1 MPRLKRELGLL
12 DVFSIAS
19 GTMISS
25 GLFVLPGIA
34 FKLAGPSIL
43 LAYLIAGI
51 LYIPAMLAK
60 AELATAMPKAGGD
73 YFFIDR
79 SMGSAAGTIGGI
91 AAWFAIS
98 LKSAFALIGIGAM
111 AIFLMPGL
119 SDWHIKLIAVAFCIL
134 FMAINLIGVKYVG
147 KIQIFLIIVI
157 FLTLIFFV
165 VKGFPLIEP
174 SRFKPFAPKGI
185 APIFAAAGLVFIS
198 YSGLTKIASVS
209 EEIKNPE
216 KNIPRAMILT
226 FSVITV
232 IYLLVIFITIGI
244 TTPGELAKSLMPIN
258 LAAKKIGVSFG
269 NIAMCIA
276 AILAFFATAN
286 SGIMAAS
293 RYPLAMSR
301 DGHLPQFFQNINH
314 KFKTPQTA
322 IILTCAFIIMSIILL
337 DLTLLVK
344 TASTILL
351 LTFTLVTVAIIIMRE
366 SKILNYKPTFRSP
379 LYPYIQIAG
388 ILSYLFLA
396 FQMGMKPLIITGILL
411 LGGVAWY
418 WIYSR
423 IQINRQSALAH
434 MVHHLTEAESDRVL
448 IGGGLGAELKE
459 IIRERDEIVEDRFD
473 YIIKNCII
481 MDIEGHLEL
490 EEFFRQV
497 SEKLSVHLD
506 LSKKRLYK
514 QFIERE
520 MESTTALREGLAI
533 PHIIIKGKGK
543 FDILMARCKRGIN
556 YRHNFPPVHTIFVMV
571 GTTDQR
577 SFYLRALM
585 AIAEISAD
593 SQFEKQWMSARNTE
607 ELRDLVL
614 MAERKRVHLIY
625 SRYTPGLEED
635 IPDADVE
642 ETTLDDVVI

>member
-1 MPRLKRELGLL
+1 MPRLKKELGLL

-34 FKLAGPSIL
+34 FKIAGPSIL
-43 LAYLIAGI
+43 LSYLIAGI

-91 AAWFAIS
+91 ASWFAIS

-111 AIFLMPGL
+111 AAFLMPEL
-119 SDWHIKLIAVAFCIL
+119 NEWHIKIIAASFCLL
-134 FMAINLIGVKYVG
+134 FMVINLIGVKHVG
-147 KIQIFLIIVI
+147 KLQVFLIAGI
-157 FLTLIFFV
+157 FLTLIIFV
-165 VKGFPLIEP
+165 IRGFPLVEP

-185 APIFAAAGLVFIS
+185 ASIFAAAGLVFIS
-198 YSGLTKIASVS
+198 YSGMTKIASVS

-216 KNIPRAMILT
+216 KNIPRSMILT
-226 FSVITV
+226 FSVITA
-232 IYLLVIFITIGI
+232 IYILVIFITIGI
-244 TTPGELAKSLMPIN
+244 TTSGELANSLTPIN

-269 NIAMCIA
+269 TLIMAVA
-276 AILAFFATAN
+276 AIMAFFATAN

-301 DGHLPQFFQNINH
+301 DGHLPHFFREVNRQ
-314 KFKTPQTA
+314 FKTPQTA
-322 IILTCAFIIMSIILL
+322 IIITCAFIILSIILL

-366 SKILNYKPTFRSP
+366 SKILNYKPTFHSP

-388 ILSYLFLA
+388 ILSYLYLA
-396 FQMGMKPLIITGILL
+396 FQMGFKSLIITGVLL
-411 LGGVAWY
+411 LGGAAWY

-423 IQINRQSALAH
+423 IQVNRQSALAH
-434 MVHHLTEAESDRVL
+434 MVYHLTEAESDKALVN
-448 IGGGLGAELKE
+448 GGLGAELKE
-459 IIRERDEIVEDRFD
+459 IVRERDEIVEDRFD
-473 YIIKNCII
+473 YLIKNCII
-481 MDIEGHLEL
+481 MDIEGPLEL
-490 EEFFRQV
+490 EDFFRQV

-506 LSKKRLYK
+506 LSEKRLYK

-520 MESTTALREGLAI
+520 MESTTALRVGLAI
-533 PHIIIKGKGK
+533 PHIVIKGRGK
-543 FDILMARCKRGIN
+543 FDILMARCRRGIN
-556 YRHNFPPVHTIFVMV
+556 YRPDFPPVHTVFVMV

-577 SFYLRALM
+577 AFYLRALM

-593 SQFEKQWMSARNTE
+593 SQFEEQWMCARSE
-607 ELRDLVL
+607 EDLRDLVL
-614 MAERKRVHLIY
+614 MAERRRVHLIY
-625 SRYTPGLEED
+625 SRYTPGLDETIPEAED
-635 IPDADVE
+635 E